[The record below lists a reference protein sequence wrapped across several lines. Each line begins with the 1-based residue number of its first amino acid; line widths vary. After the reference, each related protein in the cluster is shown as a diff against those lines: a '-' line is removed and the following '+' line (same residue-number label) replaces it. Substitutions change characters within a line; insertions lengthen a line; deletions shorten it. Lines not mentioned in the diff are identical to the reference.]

1 MSKKLDSTNFV
12 KCVTALPPQ
21 APLMLL
27 LSAVTEVP
35 FRGLFR
41 HKFYGLPTLPNF
53 TCEAACCVMSLK
65 FEPNFITI
73 CQFLNFITTPNT

>member
-12 KCVTALPPQ
+12 KCVSALPRYH
-21 APLMLL
+21 LRHLLCFL

-41 HKFYGLPTLPNF
+41 HKFTVGLPARLRD
-53 TCEAACCVMSLK
+53 ADAQCVISCDEFK
-65 FEPNFITI
+65 I
-73 CQFLNFITTPNT
+73 